1 MVDAATGGDRAA
13 SQAGNEGAAR
23 RADGCCHWL
32 LQMLPAYD
40 AASRGCDATSWS
52 GEISFRRVFSF
63 LFLGGPFSAS
73 MKQKRVF
80 FFVATNQKPALQLDL
95 RSSGFLCFSP

>member
-1 MVDAATGGDRAA
+1 
-13 SQAGNEGAAR
+13 
-23 RADGCCHWL
+23 
-32 LQMLPAYD
+32 MLPAYD

-52 GEISFRRVFSF
+52 GVISFRRVFSF

-80 FFVATNQKPALQLDL
+80 FAATKQKRVFLLQRKIRILPESRHVSVCEAGGWKDSVPP
-95 RSSGFLCFSP
+95 RDS